1 MRNMR
6 DSRANDPDFI
16 AWQKDYQAEQDAA
29 QAAAASTP
37 EAQYKAALNELH
49 AAERDAVLHGVIS
62 DVNLAKFGTV
72 VRGSC
77 SEEQKVLART
87 EFREMATDY
96 VRNSA
101 NRTTLCAMVDRNGL
115 HPGNPYSY
123 LLCHEIC
130 KLWGLYTTEADPE
143 PQPTTRYAD
152 VEIVDPRSTLT
163 PSERAIYDHQ
173 QYIDKIVGHDELGK
187 GWTEAELDQLP
198 SKDELR
204 LRRLFEQGHRGSNL
218 LTIRREVLD
227 IKAQQDADRARQAA
241 EENR

>member
-1 MRNMR
+1 VNRSR
-6 DSRANDPDFI
+6 DHRSGPAYEQYLIDR
-16 AWQKDYQAEQDAA
+16 QAEIDAEN
-29 QAAAASTP
+29 AAAALTP
-37 EAQYKAALNELH
+37 EAQYKAAINELH
-49 AAERDAVLHGVIS
+49 ADERNAVLHGVIS

-101 NRTTLCAMVDRNGL
+101 NGTTLCAMVDRNGL

-173 QYIDKIVGHDELGK
+173 QYIEKIVGHDETGRA
-187 GWTEAELDQLP
+187 WTEAELDQLP

-204 LRRLFEQGHRGSNL
+204 LRRLFGQGHRGSNL
-218 LTIRREVLD
+218 LTIRREILD
-227 IKAQQDADRARQAA
+227 IKAQQDAERAQ
-241 EENR
+241 NGGI